1 MPKIVIRFFFC
12 LIPCFLY
19 AQCPVGD
26 VHLNNQND
34 VNDYISNFGTCEVIN
49 GTLSIRGDTA
59 IDISGI
65 TAIKRIEG
73 SLIIDSKMTS
83 IANFSNLEF
92 VGGDFEIDHN
102 DVLET
107 IEGINKLHTVNGN
120 FLITRNYTSLKTI
133 TGFNSLE
140 IIGGN
145 FQISENHFLEMIA
158 AFDNLIIVGGRFLI
172 RRADKMQELN
182 GFNKLVKIGTGYNA
196 SSIKGTLNI
205 VDNHALIEINGFK
218 SLIEIGLEM
227 EVTNNR
233 SLLRVKGF
241 TNLEKV
247 RSLTFM
253 TNSLLVEIPLFNNLT
268 TIDGA
273 LSINDSA
280 LVDINGFN
288 TVQSLGWYLNFSQ
301 NSELV
306 KITGFAN
313 LNKINGQFSIT
324 SNPVLKS
331 LIGFKNL
338 VETSGI
344 NIGYNVSIENLKGLE
359 NLFTVGV
366 IGGTGV
372 AIGWNDS
379 LSDCTAICNLLSN
392 GTVSGD
398 IYIAHNP
405 SGCSSEQEVRAECSP
420 AGGDGRL
427 AICMTSSPVDL
438 FDSLTGAPD
447 LGGVWTP
454 VLSSGNGLFN
464 PLVDH
469 AGVYT
474 YTIATGIGTSEFSE
488 VTVTID
494 NVPNAGGDENLTVCS
509 NMTSVDLFESLL
521 GTPDKGGVWTPN
533 LTYGN
538 GLFNPAF
545 DAAGTY
551 TYTVANS
558 CGTATSKITIAVDVF
573 PNAGEN
579 GSLDICFAD
588 NPVDLFDSLMDTP
601 DPGGIWTPQL
611 ASGTGV
617 FDPSKDTAGIY
628 SYTLSGGVCG
638 SVTSEVSVTINT
650 LPNAG
655 QNGRLDLCMD
665 SSSVNLF
672 DSLGG
677 SPDIGGIWS
686 PTLSSGTGIFNP
698 SVDASGV
705 YLYTVTNGVCGT
717 STAEVNVM
725 VETLPN
731 AGEDGSLEICRNS
744 NSVDLFAILSGTPD
758 TGGMWS
764 PSLSS
769 GTGVF
774 NPEIDTGGV
783 YTYAVANGCGVVL
796 SEVVVDVINFTPI
809 SNYDIKITEFS
820 GNNSLEVIV
829 NSNADYQ
836 YSLDG
841 LQYQNSPVFDHLS
854 GGDYTIYVREVN
866 GCGILEESVAILDFP
881 KFFTPNNDG
890 FHDVWTLKGSTTK
903 VYDLYIYDRY
913 GKLLKQIRTSGKAGW
928 DGTYRGKNLP
938 SDDYWFKVVFEDGF
952 VKTGHFTLKR

>member
-1 MPKIVIRFFFC
+1 MYRLFIFI
-12 LIPCFLY
+12 LFLFSQLSY
-19 AQCPVGD
+19 GQCPVGS
-26 VHLNNQND
+26 VNLYNQSA
-34 VNDYISNFGTCEVIN
+34 VEDYIANYGTCEEIN
-49 GTLSIRGDTA
+49 GDLYIGNDVT
-59 IDISGI
+59 DISGI
-65 TAIKRIEG
+65 IAIKRING
-73 SLIIDSKMTS
+73 SLKIEYSKINS
-83 IANFSNLEF
+83 VSNFSNLEF
-92 VGGDFEIDHN
+92 VGGDFIIDQSHII
-102 DVLET
+102 ET
-107 IEGINKLHTVNGN
+107 IEGLNKLETV
-120 FLITRNYTSLKTI
+120 
-133 TGFNSLE
+133 
-140 IIGGN
+140 GGN
-145 FQISENHFLEMIA
+145 FEISGNNGGLKAINGFDVLTTVEGNFSISSNNLLETISP
-158 AFDNLIIVGGRFLI
+158 FDNLLLI
-172 RRADKMQELN
+172 EGWFSIRDCGALQRLN
-182 GFNKLVKIGTGYNA
+182 GFNALTKIGTTYN
-196 SSIKGTLNI
+196 SSSFKGNLSIERNEI
-205 VDNHALIEINGFK
+205 LSEIDGFRALIEVVRDIDI
-218 SLIEIGLEM
+218 L
-227 EVTNNR
+227 NNR
-233 SLLRVKGF
+233 HLLRVKGF
-241 TNLEKV
+241 TNFQKV

-253 TNSLLVEIPLFNNLT
+253 TNPLLVEIPLFNNLT
-268 TIDGA
+268 TIAGA

-280 LVDINGFN
+280 LVDIDGFN
-288 TVQSLGWYLNFSQ
+288 TVQSLGWYLNLGK
-301 NSELV
+301 NSKLI

-313 LNKINGQFSIT
+313 LNKINGEFSIT
-324 SNPVLKS
+324 SNPELKS

-344 NIGYNVSIENLKGLE
+344 NIAYNASIEDLKGLE
-359 NLFTVGV
+359 NLFTVGI
-366 IGGTGV
+366 IGGNGV
-372 AIGWNDS
+372 SIRSNDS

-405 SGCSSEQEVRAECSP
+405 SGCSSELEVRTECSP

-427 AICMTSSPVDL
+427 AICMNSSPVDL

-454 VLSSGNGLFN
+454 VLSSGNGVFN
-464 PLVDH
+464 PLVDN

-474 YTIATGIGTSEFSE
+474 YTISTGVGTSESSE

-533 LTYGN
+533 LTDGN

-545 DAAGTY
+545 DAAGIY
-551 TYTVANS
+551 TYTVTNS

-573 PNAGEN
+573 PDAGEN
-579 GSLDICFAD
+579 GSLDICIAD
-588 NPVDLFDSLMDTP
+588 NPVDLFDSLFGTP
-601 DPGGIWTPQL
+601 DTGGIWTPQL

-650 LPNAG
+650 LPYAG
-655 QNGRLDLCMD
+655 QNGRLDLCMN
-665 SSSVNLF
+665 SSSANLF

-677 SPDIGGIWS
+677 SPGMGGVWS
-686 PTLSSGTGIFNP
+686 PTLSSGTGVFNP
-698 SVDASGV
+698 LVDASGV

-717 STAEVNVM
+717 STAEVNVL
-725 VETLPN
+725 VDTLPN
-731 AGEDGSLEICRNS
+731 AGDDGSLEICRNS

-758 TGGMWS
+758 TGGVWS

-774 NPEIDTGGV
+774 NPEIDNGGV

-796 SEVVVDVINFTPI
+796 SEVVVQVINFTPI
-809 SNYDIKITEFS
+809 SDYDIKITEFS

-841 LQYQNSPVFDHLS
+841 LQYQHSPIFDHLS
-854 GGDYTIYVREVN
+854 GGDYTIYVREIN
-866 GCGILEESVAILDFP
+866 GCGILQESVTILDFP

-903 VYDLYIYDRY
+903 VYDLYIHDRY

-928 DGTYRGKNLP
+928 DGTYRGENLP

>member
-1 MPKIVIRFFFC
+1 MPKIVIRLFFY
-12 LIPCFLY
+12 LIPCFIY

-26 VHLNNQND
+26 VRLINQND
-34 VNDYISNFGTCEVIN
+34 VDNYISSFGTCEVIN
-49 GTLSIRGDTA
+49 GSLIIMGDSA

-92 VGGDFEIDHN
+92 VGGNFKIDHN
-102 DVLET
+102 DVIET
-107 IEGINKLHTVNGN
+107 IEGINKLHTVNGD
-120 FLITRNYTSLKTI
+120 FLITQNYTSLKTI

-140 IIGGN
+140 KIGGN
-145 FQISENHFLEMIA
+145 FQISENHSLEMIA
-158 AFDNLIIVGGRFLI
+158 AFDNLITVGGWFLI
-172 RRADKMQELN
+172 RRADKMQRLN
-182 GFNKLVKIGTGYNA
+182 GFNKLMKIGAGHDA
-196 SSIKGTLNI
+196 SSMTGALTI
-205 VDNHALIEINGFK
+205 VDNHALIGIDGFNA
-218 SLIEIGLEM
+218 LIEMGLEM
-227 EVTNNR
+227 QVTNNR
-233 SLLRVKGF
+233 NLLRVKGF
-241 TNLEKV
+241 TNLQKV
-247 RSLTFM
+247 GSLIFRA
-253 TNSLLVEIPLFNNLT
+253 NSLLVEIPIFNSLMTISGRLEISNSKLVDIVGFNNL
-268 TIDGA
+268 
-273 LSINDSA
+273 
-280 LVDINGFN
+280 
-288 TVQSLGWYLNFSQ
+288 QSLDWYLNFSQ

-306 KITGFAN
+306 IITGFAN

-344 NIGYNVSIENLKGLE
+344 NIAYNVSIENLKGLE

-372 AIGWNDS
+372 SIRWNDS

-392 GTVSGD
+392 GTVSGE
-398 IYIAHNP
+398 IYIANNP
-405 SGCSSEQEVRAECSP
+405 SACSSEQEVRAECSP

-427 AICMTSSPVDL
+427 AICLTSSPVDL

-454 VLSSGNGLFN
+454 VLLSGNGLFN

-474 YTIATGIGTSEFSE
+474 YTITTGVGTSESSE

-509 NMTSVDLFESLL
+509 NITSVDLFESLL
-521 GTPDKGGVWTPN
+521 GTPDKGGVWKPN
-533 LTYGN
+533 LTDGN

-545 DAAGTY
+545 DAAGIY
-551 TYTVANS
+551 TYTVTNS
-558 CGTATSKITIAVDVF
+558 CGTATSKITVAVDVF
-573 PNAGEN
+573 PDAGEN
-579 GSLDICFAD
+579 GSLDICIAD
-588 NPVDLFDSLMDTP
+588 NSVDLFNRLMGTP
-601 DPGGIWTPQL
+601 DIGGIWTPQL

-617 FDPSKDTAGIY
+617 FDPSKDRAGIY
-628 SYTLSGGVCG
+628 TYTLSGGVCG
-638 SVTSEVSVTINT
+638 SVTSEVSVAVNT

-655 QNGRLDLCMD
+655 QNGTLDLCMN

-677 SPDIGGIWS
+677 SPDMGGVWS
-686 PTLSSGTGIFNP
+686 PTLSSGTGVFNP

-705 YLYTVTNGVCGT
+705 YFYTVTNGVCGT
-717 STAEVNVM
+717 SAAKVNVL
-725 VETLPN
+725 VDALSN
-731 AGEDGSLEICRNS
+731 AGEDGRLEICRNG

-758 TGGMWS
+758 TGGVWS

-774 NPEIDTGGV
+774 DPKIDTGGA
-783 YTYAVANGCGVVL
+783 YTYAVANGCGVVI
-796 SEVVVDVINFTPI
+796 SKVMVDVINFTPI
-809 SNYDIKITEFS
+809 SDYDIKIKEFS
-820 GNNSLEVIV
+820 GNNSLEIIV

-841 LQYQNSPVFDHLS
+841 LQYQNSPIFDHLS
-854 GGDYTIYVREVN
+854 GGDYTIYVREIN
-866 GCGILEESVAILDFP
+866 GCGILQEAVTILDFP

-890 FHDVWTLKGSTTK
+890 FHDVWTLKGSTTR
-903 VYDLYIYDRY
+903 VYDLYIHDRY
-913 GKLLKQIRTSGKAGW
+913 GKLLKQIRTSGKADW
-928 DGTYRGKNLP
+928 DGTYRGENLP
-938 SDDYWFKVVFEDGF
+938 SDDYWFKVVFEDGV
-952 VKTGHFTLKR
+952 VKSGHFSLKR

>member
-1 MPKIVIRFFFC
+1 MPKIVIRFLFY

-120 FLITRNYTSLKTI
+120 FLITQNYTSLKTI
-133 TGFNSLE
+133 KGFNSLE
-140 IIGGN
+140 KIGGN

-158 AFDNLIIVGGRFLI
+158 AFDNLITVGGWFLI
-172 RRADKMQELN
+172 RRADKMQRLN
-182 GFNKLVKIGTGYNA
+182 GFNALTTIGTTYN
-196 SSIKGTLNI
+196 SSSFKGNLSIERNEI
-205 VDNHALIEINGFK
+205 LSEIDGFRALIEVVRDIDI
-218 SLIEIGLEM
+218 L
-227 EVTNNR
+227 NNR
-233 SLLRVKGF
+233 NLLRVKGF
-241 TNLEKV
+241 TNLQKV

-253 TNSLLVEIPLFNNLT
+253 TNRLLVEIPLFNSLT
-268 TIDGA
+268 TIAGS
-273 LSINDSA
+273 LSIYDSV
-280 LVDINGFN
+280 LVDIDGFN
-288 TVQSLGWYLNFSQ
+288 SIQTLGWYLIISH
-301 NSELV
+301 NSELN

-313 LNKINGQFSIT
+313 LNKINGEFAIT
-324 SNPVLKS
+324 GNPELKS

-344 NIGYNVSIENLKGLE
+344 NIAYNVSIEDLKGLE

-366 IGGTGV
+366 IGGNGV
-372 AIGWNDS
+372 SIRGNDS

-405 SGCSSEQEVRAECSP
+405 SGCSSEVEVRTECSP

-454 VLSSGNGLFN
+454 VLLSGNGLFN
-464 PLVDH
+464 PLLDH

-474 YTIATGIGTSEFSE
+474 YTITTGVGTSESSE
-488 VTVTID
+488 VTVKID

-533 LTYGN
+533 LTDGN
-538 GLFNPAF
+538 GLFDPAF

-573 PNAGEN
+573 PDAGEN
-579 GSLDICFAD
+579 GSLDICIAD
-588 NPVDLFDSLMDTP
+588 NPVDLFNSLMGTP

-638 SVTSEVSVTINT
+638 SVTSDVSVTINT
-650 LPNAG
+650 LPSAG
-655 QNGRLDLCMD
+655 QNGRLDLCMN
-665 SSSVNLF
+665 SSSANLF

-686 PTLSSGTGIFNP
+686 PTLSSGTSIFNP

-717 STAEVNVM
+717 STAEVNVL
-725 VETLPN
+725 VDTLPN
-731 AGEDGSLEICRNS
+731 AGEEGSLEICRNS

-758 TGGMWS
+758 TSGVWS

-769 GTGVF
+769 RTGVF
-774 NPEIDTGGV
+774 NPEIDNGGV
-783 YTYAVANGCGVVL
+783 YTYAVVNGCGLVS

-809 SNYDIKITEFS
+809 SDYDVKIKEFS
-820 GNNSLEVIV
+820 GNNSLEIMV

-841 LQYQNSPVFDHLS
+841 LQYQDSSIFDHLS
-854 GGDYTIYVREVN
+854 GGDYTIYVREIN
-866 GCGILEESVAILDFP
+866 GCGMVQETVTILDFP

-890 FHDVWTLKGSTTK
+890 FHDVWTLIGSTTR
-903 VYDLYIYDRY
+903 VYDLYIHDRY
-913 GKLLKQIRTSGKAGW
+913 GKLLKQIRASGKAAW